1 MPASSCAI
9 GVPARSPC
17 PCSEAVADEA
27 QVGLDLL
34 HRRPVRL
41 KADHAIADLPERFEA
56 PVVIVERPIVQIAAD
71 QASAA
76 GDGTAGDGHV
86 EPVDGGL
93 AHLGADPELARHR
106 QRHIVQLGRQL
117 HARAAAIA
125 LEPQPATHV
134 GAVVLPCT
142 RSAGVATC
150 QPAPSRQPTILPA
163 SWISCTTPKPVGQSK
178 RSVASGA
185 GSSSTPC
192 ASPSMVPRRPLM
204 PGALPTGKTPAPRSG
219 PARAVRRPARRRP
232 AGRPRAAAVWTGSAS
247 AARPATT
254 ARSGRPL
261 RSGPRHP
268 HACPS
273 PRSGAR
279 RQCSARP
286 GAAVAPPGPGAVA
299 ARPRASRHRW
309 PASAHAPA
317 AVPR

>member
-134 GAVVLPCT
+134 GAVVLALHTQRRGGDLPAST
-142 RSAGVATC
+142 FAPADDLAGQLDLVHHAKAGRPIETQRGVGRGVQLDALRIAIDGAAQATDARRIAHRQKPQLLDLALRAQC
-150 QPAPSRQPTILPA
+150 AARLAGDLQVGHAQLRFGQAQPAPQGRRQLLAQGGRCDQARGIHMPA
-163 SWISCTTPKPVGQSK
+163 HH
-178 RSVASGA
+178 RVAA
-185 GSSSTPC
+185 
-192 ASPSMVPRRPLM
+192 
-204 PGALPTGKTPAPRSG
+204 
-219 PARAVRRPARRRP
+219 P
-232 AGRPRAAAVWTGSAS
+232 AGNAQPVQALQ
-247 AARPATT
+247 
-254 ARSGRPL
+254 L
-261 RSGPRHP
+261 RRL
-268 HACPS
+268 AQ
-273 PRSGAR
+273 A
-279 RQCSARP
+279 Q
-286 GAAVAPPGPGAVA
+286 
-299 ARPRASRHRW
+299 
-309 PASAHAPA
+309 
-317 AVPR
+317 